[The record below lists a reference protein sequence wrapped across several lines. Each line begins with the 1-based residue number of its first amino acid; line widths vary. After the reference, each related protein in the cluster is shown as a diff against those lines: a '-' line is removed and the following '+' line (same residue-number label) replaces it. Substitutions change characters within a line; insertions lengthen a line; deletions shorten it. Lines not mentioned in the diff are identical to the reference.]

1 MAGITPDTSL
11 ETLLVGRSIDGYYCL
26 FLRFRWSRLSLP
38 LSFASSRRES
48 YITSFNKRRSSS
60 NYFQFID
67 PLFGSQFKRLAM
79 IASYKPGSSSSS
91 TKSSDSKLVIRSTAF
106 PIFYGI
112 KSGFFCTSVATYFAI
127 SFQGGGG
134 LLFAV
139 FQVFIVT
146 MD

>member
-1 MAGITPDTSL
+1 MTGITPDTSL

-48 YITSFNKRRSSS
+48 YITSFSKRRSSS
-60 NYFQFID
+60 SYFQLTD
-67 PLFGSQFKRLAM
+67 PWFKRLAI

-112 KSGFFCTSVATYFAI
+112 QSGFFCTSVATYFAI

-139 FQVFIVT
+139 FYVFIVT